1 MHESFIIKAMRAWF
15 ESIEDDSEKR
25 ALYSVPVGIVSVLLA
40 LATFLHFLAYP
51 LSVTVAII
59 GLLMAYSSLDAKR
72 GWHAVAGMVLNA
84 IGLLLPLT
92 LLAILFLFA
101 R

>member
-1 MHESFIIKAMRAWF
+1 MRKSIIIIAMQAWF

-25 ALYSVPVGIVSVLLA
+25 ALYSVPVGALSVLLA

-51 LSVTVAII
+51 VSVTVAII
-59 GLLMAYSSLDAKR
+59 GLLMAYSSLDAKH
-72 GWHAVAGMVLNA
+72 GWHAVVGMLLNA

-101 R
+101 A

>member
-1 MHESFIIKAMRAWF
+1 
-15 ESIEDDSEKR
+15 
-25 ALYSVPVGIVSVLLA
+25 
-40 LATFLHFLAYP
+40 
-51 LSVTVAII
+51 
-59 GLLMAYSSLDAKR
+59 MAYSSLDAKR

>member
-1 MHESFIIKAMRAWF
+1 
-15 ESIEDDSEKR
+15 
-25 ALYSVPVGIVSVLLA
+25 
-40 LATFLHFLAYP
+40 
-51 LSVTVAII
+51 
-59 GLLMAYSSLDAKR
+59 LMAYSSLDAKH
-72 GWHAVAGMVLNA
+72 GWHAVAGMMLNA